1 MLKRGIFVSVS
12 QKIGERI
19 KFFRRQR
26 HLSLE
31 EFSKLILKS
40 PSTLSKYESGKIVLD
55 IETLFEIA
63 DALNITVNQLVDF
76 DRSVAPTNTNF
87 LSSGNFFQQSDLFYM
102 YSYFGVDKKFY
113 VCALKIVKDK
123 YETGKASDKIILY
136 YDIESTKNY
145 SKSAF
150 IYYGSINYYD
160 SHVTMR
166 LDNPHNVSDQI
177 YIYAKSPFHT
187 HGTSNGL
194 LLGLSESL
202 RSPTSFKVI
211 FSLSPLK
218 EDSKLKSELTIST
231 RDILS
236 EIRRTNCLLIY

>member
-1 MLKRGIFVSVS
+1 MSVS

-31 EFSKLILKS
+31 EFSKIILKS

-55 IETLFEIA
+55 IETLFEIS

-76 DRSVAPTNTNF
+76 DRTSTQSNPSFAPTA
-87 LSSGNFFQQSDLFYM
+87 NFFQQAELFYM
-102 YSYFGVDKKFY
+102 YSFFGVDKKFY

-123 YETGKASDKIILY
+123 YNPGKTCDKIILY

-145 SKSAF
+145 SKSTF
-150 IYYGSINYYD
+150 IYYGSIRYYD
-160 SHVTMR
+160 SHVTMK
-166 LDNPHNVSDQI
+166 LENPHNMSDQI
-177 YIYAKSPFHT
+177 FIYAKSPFHT
-187 HGTSNGL
+187 QGTSNGL

-202 RSPTSFKVI
+202 RSPCSFKVI

-218 EDSKLKSELTIST
+218 EDTELKDELSIST

>member
-1 MLKRGIFVSVS
+1 MLVS

-76 DRSVAPTNTNF
+76 DRSAAPTNTNF

-123 YETGKASDKIILY
+123 YETEKTSDKIILY
-136 YDIESTKNY
+136 YDIESTK
-145 SKSAF
+145 
-150 IYYGSINYYD
+150 NYYD

-231 RDILS
+231 KDILS